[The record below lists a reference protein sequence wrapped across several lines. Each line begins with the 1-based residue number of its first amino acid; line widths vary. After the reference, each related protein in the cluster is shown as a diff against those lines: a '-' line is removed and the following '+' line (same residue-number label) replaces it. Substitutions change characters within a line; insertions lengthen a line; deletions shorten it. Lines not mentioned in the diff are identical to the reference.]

1 MQKVHILIKKK
12 IIYTIVSSNEIPKIK
27 DIALKYDKKAFIS
40 VNDVTEVKGRGFK
53 AKRLIE
59 NFKSWE
65 FVM

>member
-1 MQKVHILIKKK
+1 MQKVHTLIKKK

-53 AKRLIE
+53 AKDL
-59 NFKSWE
+59 
-65 FVM
+65 